1 MADDEL
7 EKLRQ
12 KVEKDPASRLFLPLA
27 EEYRKAGKLDEAITV
42 LLSGLEQH
50 PAYTSARVAMGR
62 IYLEKE
68 MLPEAQAEF
77 EKVVSVVPDN
87 LFAHKKLAEIYRE
100 REETDR
106 ALSSYRTVLMLN
118 PLDEDAKACIDS
130 LSGFGAHQEPEES
143 FAPETEAVSTVEEAV
158 PLQDEAEDLMDEG
171 LPRDSAV
178 DEIADIAEREESA
191 HEEAFPLDGE
201 DVEDDFEEFT
211 RSFSEDVAAV
221 PLAETTE
228 DVSPEPPPVRSQ
240 EAFEDVTREMSRED
254 DVQTRS
260 PLIDFSEADTSI
272 ARGDYAKAL
281 EVYRTILRESPENMH
296 VLQRISELKAF
307 LKMIGRGDEVVVAKL
322 GDLLGGIRRRFG
334 RG

>member
-42 LLSGLEQH
+42 LLSGLEHH
-50 PAYTSARVAMGR
+50 PGYTSARVAMGR

-100 REETDR
+100 RDETER
-106 ALSSYRTVLMLN
+106 ALSSYRTILLLN
-118 PLDEDAKACIDS
+118 PLDEDAKACLDS
-130 LSGFGAHQEPEES
+130 LSGFSAQETAES
-143 FAPETEAVSTVEEAV
+143 AAPETEAVSAVEESV
-158 PLQDEAEDLMDEG
+158 PFLDEADDLMDEG
-171 LPRDSAV
+171 VPRDNAV
-178 DEIADIAEREESA
+178 DEIADIADMEETA
-191 HEEAFPLDGE
+191 HEESFPFD
-201 DVEDDFEEFT
+201 DEDDFEEFT
-211 RSFSEDVAAV
+211 RSFSEDVAAD
-221 PLAETTE
+221 PHAEKTE
-228 DVSPEPPPVRSQ
+228 DVFPEPPPLRSL
-240 EAFEDVTREMSRED
+240 EALGDVSGEMSGRED
-254 DVQTRS
+254 AQTR
-260 PLIDFSEADTSI
+260 PAFIDFSEADASI

-281 EVYRTILRESPENMH
+281 EVYRTILGESPDNTQ

-307 LKMIGRGDEVVVAKL
+307 LKMIGRGDEVLVAKL

>member
-27 EEYRKAGKLDEAITV
+27 EEYRKAGRPDEAIAV
-42 LLSGLEQH
+42 LLTGLEHH
-50 PAYTSARVAMGR
+50 PGYTSARVAMGR

-100 REETDR
+100 RDETER

-118 PLDEDAKACIDS
+118 PLDEDAKACLDS
-130 LSGFGAHQEPEES
+130 LSGFGAQESAES
-143 FAPETEAVSTVEEAV
+143 FAPETEAVSTVEESV
-158 PLQDEAEDLMDEG
+158 LLEDEAEDHMDQG
-171 LPRDSAV
+171 LPGDNAV
-178 DEIADIAEREESA
+178 DEIADIAETEEIA
-191 HEEAFPLDGE
+191 HEESFPLD
-201 DVEDDFEEFT
+201 DEDDFEEFT
-211 RSFSEDVAAV
+211 RTFSEDVAAE
-221 PLAETTE
+221 PPTQKTE
-228 DVSPEPPPVRSQ
+228 DIFPEPPPVRNR
-240 EAFEDVTREMSRED
+240 EAVTDVSGEMSGEE
-254 DVQTRS
+254 VAQTRPS
-260 PLIDFSEADTSI
+260 FIDFSEADTSI

-281 EVYRTILRESPENMH
+281 ELYRTILRESPENTQ
-296 VLQRISELKAF
+296 VLQRVSELKAF
-307 LKMIGRGDEVVVAKL
+307 LKMIGRDDEVLVAKL